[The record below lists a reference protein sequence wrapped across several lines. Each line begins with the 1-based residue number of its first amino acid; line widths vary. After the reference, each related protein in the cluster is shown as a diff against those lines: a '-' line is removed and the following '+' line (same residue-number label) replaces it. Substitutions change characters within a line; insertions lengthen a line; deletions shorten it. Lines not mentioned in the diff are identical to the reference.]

1 MLAHCLRESHRLV
14 KFLDRARRPQHRSCF
29 PSVRSMANALFKKPG
44 KRGRILLWICGLVTL
59 MALGALN
66 FPALV
71 DAENY
76 AQDWFM
82 RSGRKVPPDPRL
94 VLVGIDRPS
103 YAQDILPAEA
113 EADPVLDALRRNF
126 PWSRNVWAVL
136 IERLANAGA
145 KAIVIDLVFA
155 NPGEGDDAL
164 QQALEKHKDKVV
176 VGWNR
181 DVALTDRGSNWVMTV
196 PHPGII
202 PASERPVALDARV
215 GLVGVWPDRD
225 GVLRR
230 GDFQIKNSQLG
241 DIVSAPPDAV
251 IETLGARALRKLGED
266 TRVPEGFEA
275 KRFRYTAPPGLG
287 YVLYPV
293 GDVLSAKA
301 WKENFKDGTFFRD
314 KLVLIGPTA
323 NLFQDFH
330 LTPFKAEMAGPEI
343 HLNIINAALRGEFF
357 RELPVAVGRAFIVL
371 AGVLA
376 ATLCR
381 LIRQPVKRLGI
392 AVIIGA
398 AYLLLTYASFNN
410 ANLVLPVVAP
420 LLVLITC
427 ALAALAYDFI
437 VERLERMK
445 LRHTMGLYFSPR
457 VLEAVLADP
466 GSMNPRRADVTLLL
480 TDLRNS
486 TPLAEKLGPKGMF
499 DLLNRVFEA
508 QTTAIMSEEGNLEH
522 FLGDQFLSYWGAP
535 QAQPDA
541 VVRAERAAQK
551 LITAMEH
558 LRASLPEDVKA
569 LFGYGVALHSGG
581 VLVGNKGSALR
592 LDYGLVG
599 DTVNEAARI
608 EALTKEY
615 GVKLL
620 ISGDTFAELDGG
632 RNHRLVDRVIVKGK
646 TEPVELFERENP
658 CVPANYRDLCQRY
671 KAACDEYAA
680 GRFAEAKTQFERL
693 IDEFADGPSRLLA
706 NRCARL
712 LASPPAEWKGIWK
725 MESK

>member
-1 MLAHCLRESHRLV
+1 M
-14 KFLDRARRPQHRSCF
+14 RPLS
-29 PSVRSMANALFKKPG
+29 
-44 KRGRILLWICGLVTL
+44 KRGKTLLAICGLVTL
-59 MALGALN
+59 LLLSALN

-76 AQDWFM
+76 AHDWFM
-82 RSGRKVPPDPRL
+82 RSGRRVPPDPRL

-126 PWSRNVWAVL
+126 PWPRNVWAVL

-155 NPGEGDDAL
+155 NPGDGDDAL
-164 QQALEKHKDKVV
+164 RQVLEKHKEKVV
-176 VGWNR
+176 IGWNR
-181 DVALTDRGSNWVMTV
+181 DVELTDRGSNWVMTV

-202 PASERPVALDARV
+202 PARPEKPVALDDRV
-215 GLVGVWPDRD
+215 GLVGVWADRD

-230 GDFQIKNSQLG
+230 ADFQLRNSQLG
-241 DIVSAPPDAV
+241 DIVNTSPDAV
-251 IETLGARALRKLGED
+251 VETLGARALRKLGEGA
-266 TRVPEGFEA
+266 RVPEGFA
-275 KRFRYTAPPGLG
+275 ARRFRYTAPPGRG
-287 YVLYPV
+287 YVLHPI

-301 WKENFKDGTFFRD
+301 WKENFKDGAFFRG

-357 RELPVAVGRAFIVL
+357 RQLPVVVSRAFIVL
-371 AGVLA
+371 AGLLA
-376 ATLCR
+376 TVLCR

-392 AVIIGA
+392 ASALGA

-410 ANLVLPVVAP
+410 ANLVLPVIAP

-457 VLEAVLADP
+457 VLDAVLADP

-535 QAQPDA
+535 QSQPDA

-551 LITAMEH
+551 LITAMEQ
-558 LRASLPEDVKA
+558 LRVSLPEDVKA

-620 ISGDTFAELDGG
+620 ISGVTFAELDGG
-632 RNHRLVDRVIVKGK
+632 GHHRLIDRVIVKGK

-658 CVPANYRDLCQRY
+658 CVPANFRALCQTY
-671 KAACDEYAA
+671 KTAFNDYTA
-680 GRFAEAKTQFERL
+680 GRFAEAKVLFETLVDQFN
-693 IDEFADGPSRLLA
+693 DGPSRLLA
-706 NRCARL
+706 ARCARL
-712 LASPPAEWKGIWK
+712 IASTPADWKGIWK

>member
-1 MLAHCLRESHRLV
+1 MAEAFSI
-14 KFLDRARRPQHRSCF
+14 KSPKRRGP
-29 PSVRSMANALFKKPG
+29 
-44 KRGRILLWICGLVTL
+44 LLGICGLITL
-59 MALGALN
+59 ILLVAHVLN

-82 RSGRKVPPDPRL
+82 RSGRRVPPDPRL

-113 EADPVLDALRRNF
+113 EADPVLAALRRNF
-126 PWSRNVWAVL
+126 PWSRTVWAVL
-136 IERLANAGA
+136 IEKLAAAGA
-145 KAIVIDLVFA
+145 KTIVIDLVFA
-155 NPGEGDDAL
+155 NPGDGDDAL
-164 QQALEKHKDKVV
+164 QQVLEKHKDKVV
-176 VGWNR
+176 IGWNL
-181 DVALTDRGSNWVMTV
+181 DEELTDRGTNWMMTA
-196 PHPGII
+196 PYPGII
-202 PASERPVALDARV
+202 SASQEKPVALDDRV
-215 GLVGVWPDRD
+215 GLVNVWADAD
-225 GVLRR
+225 GVLR
-230 GDFQIKNSQLG
+230 GAHYQLQNSQLH
-241 DIVSAPPDAV
+241 DIVNAAPDAIV
-251 IETLGARALRKLGED
+251 ESLAARALRKLGEGA
-266 TRVPEGFEA
+266 RIPAGFQSR
-275 KRFRYTAPPGLG
+275 RFRYTAPPGLG
-287 YVLYPV
+287 YELFAI
-293 GDVLSAKA
+293 GDVLSAKT
-301 WKENFKDGTFFRD
+301 WKINYRDGEFFRD

-357 RELPVAVGRAFIVL
+357 RDL
-371 AGVLA
+371 ALWARGALVVFSGLLA
-376 ATLCR
+376 TGLCR
-381 LIRQPVKRLGI
+381 LIRQPVKRLGV
-392 AVIIGA
+392 AVALGA
-398 AYLLLTYASFNN
+398 VYLLLTYALFNN
-410 ANLVLPVVAP
+410 ANIVVPAVTP

-457 VLEAVLADP
+457 VLEEVLADP

-486 TPLAEKLGPKGMF
+486 TPLAEALGPKGMF

-508 QTTAIMSEEGNLEH
+508 QTTAIMGEEGNLEH

-535 QAQPDA
+535 QSQPDA
-541 VVRAERAAQK
+541 AVRAERAAQK
-551 LITAMEH
+551 LIAAMEQ
-558 LRASLPEDVKA
+558 LRASLTLDVQK
-569 LFGYGVALHSGG
+569 LFGYGVALHSGS
-581 VLVGNKGSALR
+581 VLVGNKGSAMR

-620 ISGDTFAELDGG
+620 LSGDTFAQLQNKGV
-632 RNHRLVDRVIVKGK
+632 HRLIDRVIVKGK

-658 CVPANYRDLCQRY
+658 CVSANYPALCERY
-671 KAACDEYAA
+671 AAAFAEYTA
-680 GRFAEAKTQFERL
+680 GRFAEAKAQSEKL
-693 IDEFADGPSRLLA
+693 VDDFADGPSRVLA
-706 NRCARL
+706 ARCARL
-712 LASPPAEWKGIWK
+712 LATPPADWKGVWK

>member
-1 MLAHCLRESHRLV
+1 MAEALSIKPAKR
-14 KFLDRARRPQHRSCF
+14 RATILFGTC
-29 PSVRSMANALFKKPG
+29 AL
-44 KRGRILLWICGLVTL
+44 ITLLL
-59 MALGALN
+59 LGAHVFN
-66 FPALV
+66 FPLLA
-71 DAENY
+71 DAEHY
-76 AQDWFM
+76 VQDWFL
-82 RSGRKVPPDPRL
+82 RLGRKLPPDPRL
-94 VLVGIDRPS
+94 VLIGIDRPS

-113 EADPVLDALRRNF
+113 EADPVLDALRKNF
-126 PWSRNVWAVL
+126 PWSRTVWAAL
-136 IERLANAGA
+136 IERLAAAGA

-155 NPGEGDDAL
+155 NPGDGDDAL
-164 QQALEKHKDKVV
+164 QQVLEKHKDKVV
-176 VGWNR
+176 VAWNR
-181 DVALTDRGSNWVMTV
+181 SAELTDRGSNWVMTV

-202 PASERPVALDARV
+202 SAQERPVALDDRV
-215 GLVGVWPDRD
+215 GLVNVWADRD

-230 GDFQIKNSQLG
+230 ADFRIQNRQLD
-241 DIVSAPPDAV
+241 DIVNAPPDAV
-251 IETLGARALRKLGED
+251 VESLGARALRKLGEGA
-266 TRVPEGFEA
+266 RVPEGSA
-275 KRFRYTAPPGLG
+275 ARRFRYTAPPGLG
-287 YVLYPV
+287 YVLYPI

-301 WKENFKDGTFFRD
+301 WKENYKDGEFFHD

-323 NLFQDFH
+323 NIFQDLH

-357 RELPVAVGRAFIVL
+357 RELGPWTHGVFITL
-371 AGVLA
+371 AGVLSA
-376 ATLCR
+376 ALCR
-381 LIRQPVKRLGI
+381 FMRQPVKRLGI
-392 AVIIGA
+392 AVALGA
-398 AYLLLTYASFNN
+398 AYVLLTYASFNN
-410 ANLVLPVVAP
+410 ANLVLPVVTP

-427 ALAALAYDFI
+427 TLAALAYDFI

-445 LRHTMGLYFSPR
+445 LRYTMGLYFSPR

-486 TPLAEKLGPKGMF
+486 TPLAETLGPQGMF
-499 DLLNRVFEA
+499 ELLNRVFEA
-508 QTTAIMSEEGNLEH
+508 QTQAIMGEEGNLEH

-535 QAQPDA
+535 QPQPDA
-541 VVRAERAAQK
+541 PKRAERAALK
-551 LITAMEH
+551 LIAAMEQ
-558 LRASLPEDVKA
+558 LRASLPPEVER

-620 ISGDTFAELDGG
+620 VSGDTFAQLS
-632 RNHRLVDRVIVKGK
+632 RVASHRLVDRVIVKGK

-658 CVPANYRDLCQRY
+658 CTPSNYRDLCQRY
-671 KAACDEYAA
+671 KTAYDEYVS
-680 GRFAEAKTQFERL
+680 GRFTEAKALFESMAE
-693 IDEFADGPSRLLA
+693 EFADGASRVLIA
-706 NRCARL
+706 RCARL
-712 LASPPAEWKGIWK
+712 AASPPADWTGVWK

>member
-1 MLAHCLRESHRLV
+1 MAEPFSIKRPTRRGKALLGICALITLI
-14 KFLDRARRPQHRSCF
+14 FLGAY
-29 PSVRSMANALFKKPG
+29 
-44 KRGRILLWICGLVTL
+44 
-59 MALGALN
+59 ALN
-66 FPALV
+66 FAPLA
-71 DAENY
+71 DTENY
-76 AQDWFM
+76 VQDWFM
-82 RSGRKVPPDPRL
+82 RLGRRVPADPRL

-103 YAQDILPAEA
+103 YAQDILPEEA
-113 EADPVLDALRRNF
+113 EADPVLAALRGNF
-126 PWSRNVWAVL
+126 PWSRTVWAVL
-136 IERLANAGA
+136 IEKLAAAGA

-155 NPGEGDDAL
+155 NPGDGDDAL
-164 QQALEKHKDKVV
+164 QQVLEKHKDKVV
-176 VGWNR
+176 VGWVLNHE
-181 DVALTDRGSNWVMTV
+181 LTDRGTNWIMTV
-196 PHPGII
+196 PHPEII
-202 PASERPVALDARV
+202 SASAEKPVALDDRV
-215 GLVGVWPDRD
+215 GLVNVFPDSD

-230 GDFQIKNSQLG
+230 AHFQAQNSQLH
-241 DIVSAPPDAV
+241 DVINAASDAV
-251 IETLGARALRKLGED
+251 AESLGARALRKLGESA
-266 TRVPEGFEA
+266 RVPAGFQA
-275 KRFRYTAPPGLG
+275 RRFRFAASRGLG
-287 YVLYPV
+287 YELYPI
-293 GDVLSAKA
+293 GDLFSAKA
-301 WKENFKDGTFFRD
+301 WRENYKGGEFFRD

-323 NLFQDFH
+323 NIFQDFH
-330 LTPFKAEMAGPEI
+330 LTPFREKMAGPEI
-343 HLNIINAALRGEFF
+343 HLNIINAALRGEFI
-357 RELPVAVGRAFIVL
+357 RELPRAFGEFLIALAGLVAVV
-371 AGVLA
+371 
-376 ATLCR
+376 LCR
-381 LIRQPVKRLGI
+381 VLRQPVKRL
-392 AVIIGA
+392 AVAASCGV
-398 AYLLLTYASFNN
+398 AYLVIVYALFNS
-410 ANLVLPVVAP
+410 ANVAVPAVTP

-486 TPLAEKLGPKGMF
+486 TPLAEKLGPQGMF

-535 QAQPDA
+535 QSQPDA
-541 VVRAERAAQK
+541 HARAERAAKK
-551 LITAMEH
+551 LIAAMEK
-558 LRASLPEDVKA
+558 LRGSLPDEVQK

-620 ISGDTFAELDGG
+620 ISGDTFERLERQGV
-632 RNHRLVDRVIVKGK
+632 HRLVDRVIVKGK

-658 CVPANYRDLCQRY
+658 CTASNYSILCERY
-671 KAACDEYAA
+671 KFAYDKYAS
-680 GRFAEAKTQFERL
+680 GQFPGAKALFDKL
-693 IDEFADGPSRLLA
+693 VDEFADGPSRVLVA
-706 NRCARL
+706 RCTRL
-712 LASPPAEWKGIWK
+712 IASPPADWSGIWK